1 MPTRMQL
8 CWAGCPGGFRGTAF
22 YARFTRLIVSRTRGA
37 YASPRHLGERN
48 GTSTAPKLSKTSAV
62 STPHPWHLC
71 HFEGTDRRFALC
83 TVFPHSDSYAL
94 FDCLQGFG
102 AFGPGLPSLLPTLL
116 AIPDRLSRVHSG
128 ELQQE
133 AVGGVFLNVPATLCG
148 SLVVIWGRSGSSISP
163 VERASSLRGLS
174 LVPAAHRCRLTSGH
188 RRQGMSGASFPV
200 GRCTLLVNHQGISQ
214 PSPASWRLASS
225 SQDLSGP
232 CYSHQRVVHDA

>member
-1 MPTRMQL
+1 MQL

-22 YARFTRLIVSRTRGA
+22 YARFTRLRVSRARGA

-48 GTSTAPKLSKTSAV
+48 YTSTAPKLSKTSAV

-71 HFEGTDRRFALC
+71 HFEGTDRSCAMC
-83 TVFPHSDSYAL
+83 EAFPRADYYAL

-128 ELQQE
+128 ELKQD
-133 AVGGVFLNVPATLCG
+133 AVGGVFLNVPSTLCG

-163 VERASSLRGLS
+163 VESTLPLLGLTP
-174 LVPAAHRCRLTSGH
+174 VAADHRFRVTS
-188 RRQGMSGASFPV
+188 
-200 GRCTLLVNHQGISQ
+200 
-214 PSPASWRLASS
+214 
-225 SQDLSGP
+225 
-232 CYSHQRVVHDA
+232 